1 LIADLGGGFGEF
13 EGRAWLKT
21 AHQGALPLVAGQ
33 EALEAISWNTSP
45 RQMTLERFRDV
56 PARVRRAVGAL
67 LNVSPSE
74 VVLSNS
80 ASGTTSLNRTNW
92 PKRSRIRRAC
102 SVRLGFIPSPA
113 TPPTFDA
120 LALFVVLAES
130 FLSSMPPKA
139 SERCLAPRRGADLAP
154 GLQYARRHRPSP
166 RDSRLLCG
174 SIARLART
182 GHPSPAPNRRRI
194 NAISGRVPL
203 SPFVP
208 WIV

>member
-1 LIADLGGGFGEF
+1 MIADLGGGFGEF
-13 EGRAWLKT
+13 EGRAWLNT
-21 AHQGALPLVAGQ
+21 AHQEALPLVAGQ
-33 EALEAISWNTSP
+33 EALEAISWKTSP

-80 ASGTTSLNRTNW
+80 ASGTTSLNRTNG

-102 SVRLGFIPSPA
+102 SVRLGFIPCPA

-139 SERCLAPRRGADLAP
+139 SERCLA
-154 GLQYARRHRPSP
+154 ARCGSRPTSTIRP
-166 RDSRLLCG
+166 ATSTEPSRF
-174 SIARLART
+174 SIAR
-182 GHPSPAPNRRRI
+182 
-194 NAISGRVPL
+194 
-203 SPFVP
+203 
-208 WIV
+208 